1 MPDAWDDDW
10 DKVADT
16 SAKSAPVQPT
26 VKLSRAERK
35 AQHQEMNKQLWDAA
49 EQPERSYFLEAKG
62 AAPLTS

>member
-49 EQPERSYFLEAKG
+49 EQPER
-62 AAPLTS
+62 